1 MVRIMVK
8 KFRRLLREVE
18 ERSLTNRGHTKTLEH
33 EDRAEVEKSTQ
44 GDA

>member
-1 MVRIMVK
+1 MVRIILK
-8 KFRRLLREVE
+8 RLRHLLQEVG